1 MATTG
6 ETSVFLSRHPPRQ
19 GSQRVARTVGA
30 VRRRGSYYS
39 RRARPHNE
47 RKRVLA
53 IRRKNDRR
61 EYSLR
66 AGRPVYAKD
75 LWDAAVR
82 DSAHYNRFH
91 LANGAQRRT
100 TGAAGSKRPAGLA
113 GIDPKSTWDNA
124 GEYSKTYFNTMIM
137 DEAARSTL
145 SDKAPIFYGRYGYQM
160 SPYTAPSM
168 YHPEGLG
175 LMLFMTADENIED
188 FFPST
193 ANYETQGYLSSTS
206 RFDTLTWPVY
216 ADSFVEV
223 YWERYISSYET
234 SRRGKGYTR
243 IW

>member
-1 MATTG
+1 
-6 ETSVFLSRHPPRQ
+6 
-19 GSQRVARTVGA
+19 
-30 VRRRGSYYS
+30 
-39 RRARPHNE
+39 
-47 RKRVLA
+47 
-53 IRRKNDRR
+53 
-61 EYSLR
+61 
-66 AGRPVYAKD
+66 
-75 LWDAAVR
+75 
-82 DSAHYNRFH
+82 
-91 LANGAQRRT
+91 
-100 TGAAGSKRPAGLA
+100 LA